1 MNRFRDRLL
10 ANLRQLPVGRQL
22 GRIVSYN
29 GLVIEAIGPEARLGE
44 LCEIESE
51 HEPGIRC
58 MAEVVGFRQERT
70 LLMPYGHLAGISTA
84 SIIKA
89 TGRPM
94 TVPVGDALLGRVV
107 DAFSRPLDDEGP
119 LRLDDAYPLYREPIN
134 PMARAPIEQVLET
147 GVRAIDGLLTLGVG
161 QRVGIMAGSGVGKS
175 TLLGML
181 ARQVVADVTVLALVG
196 ERGREVGDFIDN
208 ALGPEGLKRSVVVVA
223 TSDEPAL
230 VRAHAAHTAHAMAE
244 YFRDQGKSVLLI
256 VDSMT
261 RFAMAQREI
270 GLAIG
275 EPPTFRGYTPSVFSK
290 LPTLLE
296 RCGRLRS
303 GGAISGVYSVL
314 VEGDDMNEPVT
325 DHMRAIL
332 DGHIVLDRDLASRGH
347 HPSIDV
353 LHSASR
359 LMNHVAG
366 ETEQAIAR
374 DVKKQ
379 MAVYAASRDLIEL
392 GAHQRGVNAA
402 LDAAIDVKAPLDKVL
417 QQTPKQFSARE
428 ETLRQFAAALNATPK
443 PGGAA

>member
-1 MNRFRDRLL
+1 VNAFADRLL
-10 ANLRQLPVGRQL
+10 TAVRRIPVGRQL

-29 GLVIEAIGPEARLGE
+29 GLVIEAIGPDAQLGE
-44 LCEIESE
+44 LCLIDAGQRNDSV
-51 HEPGIRC
+51 

-70 LLMPYGHLAGISTA
+70 LLMPYAHLAGISTH
-84 SIIKA
+84 SIIHP
-89 TGRPM
+89 TGQPM
-94 TVPVGDALLGRVV
+94 TVPVGDGLLGRVV
-107 DAFSRPLDDEGP
+107 DAFSRPLDGGGA
-119 LRLDDAYPLYREPIN
+119 LTFDAHYPLYREPIN
-134 PMARAPIEQVLET
+134 PMARAPIDRVLET
-147 GVRAIDGLLTLGVG
+147 GVRAIDGLLTLGEG

-196 ERGREVGDFIDN
+196 ERGREVGEFLDH
-208 ALGPEGLKRSVVVVA
+208 ALGPEGLKRSIVVVA

-230 VRAHAAHTAHAMAE
+230 VRAHAAHAAHAMAE
-244 YFRDQGKSVLLI
+244 FHRDQGKSVLLI

-303 GGAISGVYSVL
+303 GGSISGIYSVL

-332 DGHIVLDRDLASRGH
+332 DGHIVLDRELASRGH
-347 HPSIDV
+347 HPAIDV
-353 LHSASR
+353 LRSASR
-359 LMNHVAG
+359 LMSSVANDA
-366 ETEQAIAR
+366 EQATAR

-379 MAVYAASRDLIEL
+379 MAVYSASRDLIEL

-402 LDAAIDVKAPLDKVL
+402 LDAAIDAKVPIDRIL
-417 QQTPKQFSARE
+417 QQTPKEFSPRVEAV
-428 ETLRQFAAALNATPK
+428 RQFAAATRQRS
-443 PGGAA
+443 GA

>member
-1 MNRFRDRLL
+1 VNAFADRLL
-10 ANLRQLPVGRQL
+10 TGVRRIPVGRQL

-29 GLVIEAIGPEARLGE
+29 GLVIEAIGPDAQLGE
-44 LCEIESE
+44 LCLIDAGQRNDSV
-51 HEPGIRC
+51 

-70 LLMPYGHLAGISTA
+70 LLMPYAHLAGISTH
-84 SIIKA
+84 SIIHP
-89 TGRPM
+89 TGQPM
-94 TVPVGDALLGRVV
+94 TVPVGDGLLGRVV
-107 DAFSRPLDDEGP
+107 DAFSRPLDGGGA
-119 LRLDDAYPLYREPIN
+119 LTFDAHYPLYREPIN
-134 PMARAPIEQVLET
+134 PMARAPIDRVLET
-147 GVRAIDGLLTLGVG
+147 GVRAIDGLLTLGEG

-196 ERGREVGDFIDN
+196 ERGREVGEFLDH
-208 ALGPEGLKRSVVVVA
+208 ALGPEGLKRSIVVVA

-230 VRAHAAHTAHAMAE
+230 VRAHAAHAAHAMAE
-244 YFRDQGKSVLLI
+244 FHRDQGKSVLLI

-303 GGAISGVYSVL
+303 GGSISGIYSVL

-332 DGHIVLDRDLASRGH
+332 DGHIVLDRELASRGH
-347 HPSIDV
+347 HPAIDV
-353 LHSASR
+353 LRSASR
-359 LMNHVAG
+359 LMSSVANDA
-366 ETEQAIAR
+366 EQATAR

-379 MAVYAASRDLIEL
+379 MAVYSASRDLIEL

-402 LDAAIDVKAPLDKVL
+402 LDAAIDAKVPIDRIL
-417 QQTPKQFSARE
+417 QQTPKEFSPRVEAV
-428 ETLRQFAAALNATPK
+428 RQFAAATRQRS
-443 PGGAA
+443 GA

>member
-1 MNRFRDRLL
+1 MKPFADRLL
-10 ANLRQLPVGRQL
+10 ANIRRVPVGRQL

-29 GLVIEAIGPEARLGE
+29 GLVIEAIGPDARLGE

-51 HEPGIRC
+51 HANGAVFK
-58 MAEVVGFRQERT
+58 AEVVGFRQERT
-70 LLMPYGHLAGISTA
+70 LLMPYAHLVGISTA
-84 SIIKA
+84 SILRG

-107 DAFSRPLDDEGP
+107 DAFSRPLDRGGEIHYADE
-119 LRLDDAYPLYREPIN
+119 YPRYREPIN
-134 PMARAPIEQVLET
+134 PMARAPIDTVLET

-196 ERGREVGDFIDN
+196 ERGREVGEFLDH

-230 VRAHAAHTAHAMAE
+230 VRAHAAHAAHAIAE

-296 RCGRLRS
+296 RCGRLHS
-303 GGAISGVYSVL
+303 GGAISGIYSVL

-332 DGHIVLDRDLASRGH
+332 DGHIVLDRDLATRGH
-347 HPSIDV
+347 HPAIDV
-353 LHSASR
+353 LRSASR
-359 LMNHVAG
+359 LMTHVAS
-366 ETEQAIAR
+366 EQEQAVAR
-374 DVKKQ
+374 EVKMQ
-379 MAVYAASRDLIEL
+379 MSVYAASRDLIEL

-402 LDAAIDVKAPLDKVL
+402 LDAAIDVKVPLDLVL
-417 QQTPKQFSARE
+417 QQTPKQFSARAE
-428 ETLRQFAAALNATPK
+428 CIRQFSAALKSGVTP
-443 PGGAA
+443 

>member
-1 MNRFRDRLL
+1 VNAFADRLL
-10 ANLRQLPVGRQL
+10 TGVRRIPVGRQL

-29 GLVIEAIGPEARLGE
+29 GLVIEAIGPDAQLGE
-44 LCEIESE
+44 LCLIDAGQRNDSV
-51 HEPGIRC
+51 

-70 LLMPYGHLAGISTA
+70 LLMPYAHLAGISTH
-84 SIIKA
+84 SIIHP
-89 TGRPM
+89 TGQPM
-94 TVPVGDALLGRVV
+94 TVPVGDGLLGRVV
-107 DAFSRPLDDEGP
+107 DAFSRPLDGGGA
-119 LRLDDAYPLYREPIN
+119 LTFDAHYPLYREPIN
-134 PMARAPIEQVLET
+134 PMARAPIDRVLET
-147 GVRAIDGLLTLGVG
+147 GVRAIDGLLTLGEG

-196 ERGREVGDFIDN
+196 ERGREVGEFLDH
-208 ALGPEGLKRSVVVVA
+208 ALGPEGLKRSIVVVA

-230 VRAHAAHTAHAMAE
+230 VRAHAAHAAHAMAE
-244 YFRDQGKSVLLI
+244 FHRDQGKSVLLI

-303 GGAISGVYSVL
+303 GGSISGIYSVL

-332 DGHIVLDRDLASRGH
+332 DGHIVLDRELASRGH
-347 HPSIDV
+347 HPAIDV
-353 LHSASR
+353 LRSASR
-359 LMNHVAG
+359 LMSSVANDA
-366 ETEQAIAR
+366 EQATAR

-379 MAVYAASRDLIEL
+379 MAVYSASRDLIEL
-392 GAHQRGVNAA
+392 GAHQRGVNAT
-402 LDAAIDVKAPLDKVL
+402 LDAAIDAKVPIDRIL
-417 QQTPKQFSARE
+417 QQTPKEFSPRVEAV
-428 ETLRQFAAALNATPK
+428 RQFAAATRQRS
-443 PGGAA
+443 GA

>member
-1 MNRFRDRLL
+1 MNAFADRLL
-10 ANLRQLPVGRQL
+10 ANLRRMPVGRQL

-44 LCEIESE
+44 LCTIESE
-51 HEPGIRC
+51 HDPDGGF
-58 MAEVVGFRQERT
+58 MAEVVGFRQERI
-70 LLMPYGHLAGISTA
+70 LLMPYAHLAGISTH
-84 SIIKA
+84 SIIRA

-107 DAFSRPLDDEGP
+107 DAFSRPLDDGAAI
-119 LRLDDAYPLYREPIN
+119 RFDAEYPLYREPIN
-134 PMARAPIEQVLET
+134 PMARAPIDTVLET
-147 GVRAIDGLLTLGVG
+147 GVRAIDGLLTLGHG

-196 ERGREVGDFIDN
+196 ERGREVGEFLDH
-208 ALGPEGLKRSVVVVA
+208 ALGAEGLKRSVVVVA

-230 VRAHAAHTAHAMAE
+230 IRAHAAHAAHAMAE

-296 RCGRLRS
+296 RCGRLRA
-303 GGAISGVYSVL
+303 GGAITGIYSVL

-347 HPSIDV
+347 HPAIDV
-353 LHSASR
+353 LRSASR
-359 LMNHVAG
+359 LMSHVASDA
-366 ETEQAIAR
+366 EQATAR

-392 GAHQRGVNAA
+392 GAHQRGVNAV
-402 LDAAIDVKAPLDKVL
+402 LDAAIDTKVPLDKVL
-417 QQTPKQFSARE
+417 QQTPRE
-428 ETLRQFAAALNATPK
+428 FTGRAEAMRQFAAALRQRSGT
-443 PGGAA
+443 

>member
-1 MNRFRDRLL
+1 VNAFADRLL
-10 ANLRQLPVGRQL
+10 TGVRRIPVGRQL

-29 GLVIEAIGPEARLGE
+29 GLVIEAIGPDAQLGE
-44 LCEIESE
+44 LCLIDAGQRNDSV
-51 HEPGIRC
+51 

-70 LLMPYGHLAGISTA
+70 LLMPYAHLAGISTH
-84 SIIKA
+84 SIIHP
-89 TGRPM
+89 TGQPM
-94 TVPVGDALLGRVV
+94 TVPVGDGLLGRVV
-107 DAFSRPLDDEGP
+107 DAFSRPLDGGGA
-119 LRLDDAYPLYREPIN
+119 LTFDAHYPLYREPIN
-134 PMARAPIEQVLET
+134 PMARAPIDRVLET
-147 GVRAIDGLLTLGVG
+147 GVRAIDGLLTLGEG

-196 ERGREVGDFIDN
+196 ERGREVGEFLDH
-208 ALGPEGLKRSVVVVA
+208 ALGPEGLKRSIVVVA

-230 VRAHAAHTAHAMAE
+230 VRAHAAHAAHAMAE
-244 YFRDQGKSVLLI
+244 FHRDQGKSVLLI

-303 GGAISGVYSVL
+303 GGSISGIYSVL

-332 DGHIVLDRDLASRGH
+332 DGHIVLDRELASRGH
-347 HPSIDV
+347 HPAIDV
-353 LHSASR
+353 LRSASR
-359 LMNHVAG
+359 LMSSVANDA
-366 ETEQAIAR
+366 EQATAR
-374 DVKKQ
+374 EVKKQ

-402 LDAAIDVKAPLDKVL
+402 LDAAIDAKAPIDRIL
-417 QQTPKQFSARE
+417 QQTPKEFSPRVEAV
-428 ETLRQFAAALNATPK
+428 RQFAAATRQRS
-443 PGGAA
+443 GA

>member
-1 MNRFRDRLL
+1 VNAFADRLL
-10 ANLRQLPVGRQL
+10 TGVRRIPVGRQL

-29 GLVIEAIGPEARLGE
+29 GLVIEAIGPDAQLGE
-44 LCEIESE
+44 LCLIDAGQRNDSV
-51 HEPGIRC
+51 

-70 LLMPYGHLAGISTA
+70 LLMPYAHLAGISTH
-84 SIIKA
+84 SIIHP
-89 TGRPM
+89 TGQPM
-94 TVPVGDALLGRVV
+94 TVPVGDGLLGRVV
-107 DAFSRPLDDEGP
+107 DAFSRPLDGGGA
-119 LRLDDAYPLYREPIN
+119 LTFDAHYPLYREPIN
-134 PMARAPIEQVLET
+134 PMARAPIDRVLET
-147 GVRAIDGLLTLGVG
+147 GVRAIDGLLTLGEG

-196 ERGREVGDFIDN
+196 ERGREVGEFLDH
-208 ALGPEGLKRSVVVVA
+208 ALGPEGLKRSIVVVA

-230 VRAHAAHTAHAMAE
+230 VRAHAAHAAHAMAE
-244 YFRDQGKSVLLI
+244 FHRDQGKSVLLI

-303 GGAISGVYSVL
+303 GGSISGIYSVL
-314 VEGDDMNEPVT
+314 VEGDDMDEPVT

-332 DGHIVLDRDLASRGH
+332 DGHIVLDRELASRGH
-347 HPSIDV
+347 HPAIDV
-353 LHSASR
+353 LRSASR
-359 LMNHVAG
+359 LMSSVANDA
-366 ETEQAIAR
+366 EQATAR

-379 MAVYAASRDLIEL
+379 MAVYSASRDLIEL

-402 LDAAIDVKAPLDKVL
+402 LDAAIDAKVPIDRIL
-417 QQTPKQFSARE
+417 QQTPKEFSPRVEAV
-428 ETLRQFAAALNATPK
+428 RQFAAAMRQRS
-443 PGGAA
+443 GA

>member
-1 MNRFRDRLL
+1 VNAFADRLL
-10 ANLRQLPVGRQL
+10 TGVRRIPVGRQL

-29 GLVIEAIGPEARLGE
+29 GLVIEAIGPDAQLGE
-44 LCEIESE
+44 LCVIDA
-51 HEPGIRC
+51 GNRNDGV

-70 LLMPYGHLAGISTA
+70 LLMPYAHLAGISTH
-84 SIIKA
+84 SIIHP
-89 TGRPM
+89 TGQPM

-107 DAFSRPLDDEGP
+107 DAFSRPLDGGGA
-119 LRLDDAYPLYREPIN
+119 LAFDAHYPLYREPIN
-134 PMARAPIEQVLET
+134 PMARAPIDRVLET
-147 GVRAIDGLLTLGVG
+147 GVRAIDGLLTLGEG

-196 ERGREVGDFIDN
+196 ERGREVGEFLDH
-208 ALGPEGLKRSVVVVA
+208 ALGPEGLKRSIVVVA

-230 VRAHAAHTAHAMAE
+230 VRAHAAHAAHAMAE
-244 YFRDQGKSVLLI
+244 FHRDQGKSVLLI

-303 GGAISGVYSVL
+303 GGSISGIYSVL

-332 DGHIVLDRDLASRGH
+332 DGHIVLDRELASRGH
-347 HPSIDV
+347 HPAIDV
-353 LHSASR
+353 LRSASR
-359 LMNHVAG
+359 LMSSVANDA
-366 ETEQAIAR
+366 EQATAR
-374 DVKKQ
+374 EVKKQ

-402 LDAAIDVKAPLDKVL
+402 LDAAIDAKVPIDRIL
-417 QQTPKQFSARE
+417 QQTPKEFSPRAE
-428 ETLRQFAAALNATPK
+428 AVRQFAAATRQRS
-443 PGGAA
+443 GA

>member
-1 MNRFRDRLL
+1 
-10 ANLRQLPVGRQL
+10 
-22 GRIVSYN
+22 
-29 GLVIEAIGPEARLGE
+29 
-44 LCEIESE
+44 LCLIDAGQRNDSV
-51 HEPGIRC
+51 

-70 LLMPYGHLAGISTA
+70 LLMPYAHLAGISTH
-84 SIIKA
+84 SIIHP
-89 TGRPM
+89 TGQPM
-94 TVPVGDALLGRVV
+94 TVPVGDGLLGRVV
-107 DAFSRPLDDEGP
+107 DAFSRPLDGGGA
-119 LRLDDAYPLYREPIN
+119 LTFDAHYPLYREPIN
-134 PMARAPIEQVLET
+134 PMARAPIDRVLET
-147 GVRAIDGLLTLGVG
+147 GVRAIDGLLTLGEG

-196 ERGREVGDFIDN
+196 ERGREVGEFLDH
-208 ALGPEGLKRSVVVVA
+208 ALGPEGLKRSIVVVA

-230 VRAHAAHTAHAMAE
+230 VRAHAAHAAHAMAE
-244 YFRDQGKSVLLI
+244 FHRDQGKSVLLI

-303 GGAISGVYSVL
+303 GGSISGIYSVL

-332 DGHIVLDRDLASRGH
+332 DGHIVLDRELASRGH
-347 HPSIDV
+347 HPAIDV
-353 LHSASR
+353 LRSASR
-359 LMNHVAG
+359 LMSSVANDA
-366 ETEQAIAR
+366 EQATAR
-374 DVKKQ
+374 EVKKQ

-402 LDAAIDVKAPLDKVL
+402 LDAAIDAKAPIDRIL
-417 QQTPKQFSARE
+417 QQTPKEFSPRAE
-428 ETLRQFAAALNATPK
+428 AVRQFAATTRQRS
-443 PGGAA
+443 GA

>member
-1 MNRFRDRLL
+1 VNAFADRLL
-10 ANLRQLPVGRQL
+10 TGVRRIPVGRQL

-29 GLVIEAIGPEARLGE
+29 GLVIEAIGPDAQLGE
-44 LCEIESE
+44 LCLIDAGQRNDSV
-51 HEPGIRC
+51 

-70 LLMPYGHLAGISTA
+70 LLMPYAHLAGISTH
-84 SIIKA
+84 SIIHP
-89 TGRPM
+89 TGQPM
-94 TVPVGDALLGRVV
+94 TVPVGDGLLGRVV
-107 DAFSRPLDDEGP
+107 DAFSRPLDGGGA
-119 LRLDDAYPLYREPIN
+119 LTFDAHYPLYREPIN
-134 PMARAPIEQVLET
+134 PMARAPIDRVLET
-147 GVRAIDGLLTLGVG
+147 GVRAIDGLLTLGEG

-196 ERGREVGDFIDN
+196 ERGREVGEFLDH
-208 ALGPEGLKRSVVVVA
+208 ALGPEGLKRSIVVVA

-230 VRAHAAHTAHAMAE
+230 VRAHAAHAAHAMAE
-244 YFRDQGKSVLLI
+244 FHRDQGKSVLLI

-303 GGAISGVYSVL
+303 GGSISGIYSVL

-332 DGHIVLDRDLASRGH
+332 DGHIVLDRELASRGH
-347 HPSIDV
+347 HPAIDV
-353 LHSASR
+353 LRSASR
-359 LMNHVAG
+359 LMSSVANDA
-366 ETEQAIAR
+366 EQATAR

-379 MAVYAASRDLIEL
+379 MAVYSASRDLIEL

-402 LDAAIDVKAPLDKVL
+402 LDAAIDAKVPIDRIL
-417 QQTPKQFSARE
+417 QQTPKEFSPRVEAV
-428 ETLRQFAAALNATPK
+428 RQFAATMRQRS
-443 PGGAA
+443 GA

>member
-1 MNRFRDRLL
+1 VNAFADRLL
-10 ANLRQLPVGRQL
+10 TGVRRIPVGRQL

-29 GLVIEAIGPEARLGE
+29 GLVIEAIGPDAQLGE
-44 LCEIESE
+44 LCLIDAGQRNDSV
-51 HEPGIRC
+51 

-70 LLMPYGHLAGISTA
+70 LLMPYAHLAGISTH
-84 SIIKA
+84 SIIHP
-89 TGRPM
+89 TGQPM
-94 TVPVGDALLGRVV
+94 TVPVGDGLLGRVV
-107 DAFSRPLDDEGP
+107 DAFSRPLDGGGA
-119 LRLDDAYPLYREPIN
+119 LTFDAHYPLYREPIN
-134 PMARAPIEQVLET
+134 PMARAPIDRVLET
-147 GVRAIDGLLTLGVG
+147 GVRAIDGLLTLGEG

-196 ERGREVGDFIDN
+196 ERGREVGEFLDH
-208 ALGPEGLKRSVVVVA
+208 ALGPEGLKRSIVVVA

-230 VRAHAAHTAHAMAE
+230 VRAHAAHAAHAMAE
-244 YFRDQGKSVLLI
+244 FHRDQGKSVLLI

-303 GGAISGVYSVL
+303 GGSISGIYSVL

-332 DGHIVLDRDLASRGH
+332 DGHIVLDRELASRGH
-347 HPSIDV
+347 HPAIDV
-353 LHSASR
+353 LRSASR
-359 LMNHVAG
+359 LMSSVANDA
-366 ETEQAIAR
+366 EQATAR

-379 MAVYAASRDLIEL
+379 MAVYSASRDLIEL

-402 LDAAIDVKAPLDKVL
+402 LDAAIDAKVPIDRIL
-417 QQTPKQFSARE
+417 QQTPKEFSPRAE
-428 ETLRQFAAALNATPK
+428 AVRQFAATTRQRS
-443 PGGAA
+443 GA

>member
-1 MNRFRDRLL
+1 VNAFADRVLTGV
-10 ANLRQLPVGRQL
+10 RRIPVGRQL

-29 GLVIEAIGPEARLGE
+29 GLVIEAIGPDAQLGE
-44 LCEIESE
+44 LCLIDA
-51 HEPGIRC
+51 GQRNDGV

-70 LLMPYGHLAGISTA
+70 LLMPYAHLAGISTH
-84 SIIKA
+84 SIIHP
-89 TGRPM
+89 TGQPM

-107 DAFSRPLDDEGP
+107 DAFSRPLDGGGA
-119 LRLDDAYPLYREPIN
+119 LTFDAHYPLYREPIN
-134 PMARAPIEQVLET
+134 PMARAPIDRVLET
-147 GVRAIDGLLTLGVG
+147 GVRAIDGLLTLGEG

-196 ERGREVGDFIDN
+196 ERGREVGEFLDH
-208 ALGPEGLKRSVVVVA
+208 ALGPEGLKRSIVVVA

-230 VRAHAAHTAHAMAE
+230 VRAHAAHAAHAMAE
-244 YFRDQGKSVLLI
+244 FHRDQGKSVLLI

-303 GGAISGVYSVL
+303 GGSISGIYSVL

-332 DGHIVLDRDLASRGH
+332 DGHIVLDRELASRGH
-347 HPSIDV
+347 HPAIDV
-353 LHSASR
+353 LRSASR
-359 LMNHVAG
+359 LMSSVANDA
-366 ETEQAIAR
+366 EQATAR
-374 DVKKQ
+374 EVKKQ

-402 LDAAIDVKAPLDKVL
+402 LDAAIDAKMPIDRIL
-417 QQTPKQFSARE
+417 QQTPKEFSPRAE
-428 ETLRQFAAALNATPK
+428 AVRQFAAATRQRS
-443 PGGAA
+443 GA

>member
-1 MNRFRDRLL
+1 VNAFADRLL
-10 ANLRQLPVGRQL
+10 TGVRRIPVGRQL

-29 GLVIEAIGPEARLGE
+29 GLVIEAIGPDAQLGE
-44 LCEIESE
+44 LCVIDA
-51 HEPGIRC
+51 GNRNDGV

-70 LLMPYGHLAGISTA
+70 LLMPYAHLAGISTH
-84 SIIKA
+84 SIIHP
-89 TGRPM
+89 TGQPM

-107 DAFSRPLDDEGP
+107 DAFSRPLDGGGA
-119 LRLDDAYPLYREPIN
+119 LTFDAHYPLYREPIN
-134 PMARAPIEQVLET
+134 PMARAPIDRVLET
-147 GVRAIDGLLTLGVG
+147 GVRAIDGLLTLGEG

-196 ERGREVGDFIDN
+196 ERGREVGEFLDH
-208 ALGPEGLKRSVVVVA
+208 ALGPEGLKRSIVVVA

-230 VRAHAAHTAHAMAE
+230 VRAHAAHAAHAMAE
-244 YFRDQGKSVLLI
+244 FHRDQGKSVLLI

-303 GGAISGVYSVL
+303 GGSISGIYSVL

-332 DGHIVLDRDLASRGH
+332 DGHIVLDRELASRGH
-347 HPSIDV
+347 HPAIDV
-353 LHSASR
+353 LRSASR
-359 LMNHVAG
+359 LMSSVANDA
-366 ETEQAIAR
+366 EQATAR
-374 DVKKQ
+374 EVKKQ

-402 LDAAIDVKAPLDKVL
+402 LDAAIDAKVPIDRIL
-417 QQTPKQFSARE
+417 QQTPKEFSPRAE
-428 ETLRQFAAALNATPK
+428 AVRQFAAATRQRS
-443 PGGAA
+443 GA